1 MKEKKIIITS
11 ENENLKYEIQ
21 GENISGGEV
30 MEMLFMTIMAV
41 NEDIN
46 KGASEI
52 ERYKSKK
59 ALKEILSSIFD
70 EGVRKEREE

>member
-1 MKEKKIIITS
+1 MEEKKIIIAN

-21 GENISGGEV
+21 GNITGKEV

-52 ERYKSKK
+52 ERYQSKK
-59 ALKEILSSIFD
+59 ALKKILSSIFD
-70 EGVRKEREE
+70 EGTKQ

>member
-30 MEMLFMTIMAV
+30 MEMLFETIMSV
-41 NEDIN
+41 NDEIN
-46 KGASEI
+46 EGASEI
-52 ERYKSKK
+52 ERYQSKK
-59 ALKEILSSIFD
+59 ALKKILSSIFD
-70 EGVRKEREE
+70 EGAKQ

>member
-21 GENISGGEV
+21 GENISGGEA

-59 ALKEILSSIFD
+59 ALKKILSSIFD
-70 EGVRKEREE
+70 EGVRKGDEE

>member
-1 MKEKKIIITS
+1 MEEKKIIIAN

-21 GENISGGEV
+21 GNITGKEV
-30 MEMLFMTIMAV
+30 MEMLFMTIMTV

-59 ALKEILSSIFD
+59 ALKKILSSIFD
-70 EGVRKEREE
+70 EGVKQ

>member
-1 MKEKKIIITS
+1 MEEKKIIIAN

-21 GENISGGEV
+21 GNITGKEV

-59 ALKEILSSIFD
+59 ALKKILSSIFD
-70 EGVRKEREE
+70 EGVKQ

>member
-59 ALKEILSSIFD
+59 ALKKILSSIFD
-70 EGVRKEREE
+70 EGVRKGDEE